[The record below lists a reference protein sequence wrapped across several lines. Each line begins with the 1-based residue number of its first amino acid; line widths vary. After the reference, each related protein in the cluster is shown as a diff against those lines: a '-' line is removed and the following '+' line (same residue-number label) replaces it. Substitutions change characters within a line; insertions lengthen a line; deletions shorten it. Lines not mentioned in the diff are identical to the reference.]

1 VNPQRALVVDA
12 SVVLAFYLPAEPYK
26 AQALSLLSDVAKGTI
41 ELIVPTLTRYEVLN
55 ALSRAV
61 RGLKGKTLPLAEAKE
76 ILKALENLDLREK
89 DVSGLEE
96 EILGFTLEYGCT
108 AYDGDYLA
116 LAAKESA
123 PFITGDSQLYQA
135 VRENPL
141 GPLAWRLREIKP
153 FPIFGMTGPFGS
165 SFRRSRK
172 GWRNSPPSSGKPK
185 PKNYRRNSG
194 QGSGP
199 SKRRC
204 MSFPASAK
212 THRYHAVRTRQE
224 KSIVCHSF
232 KG

>member
-1 VNPQRALVVDA
+1 MNPQRALVVDA

-26 AQALSLLSDVAKGTI
+26 AQALSLLSDVAQGAI
-41 ELIVPTLTRYEVLN
+41 ELIIPTLTRYEVLN

-76 ILKALENLDLREK
+76 ILKALAGLDLREK
-89 DVSGLEE
+89 DISGLEE

-108 AYDGDYLA
+108 AYDGAYLA

-123 PFITGDSQLYQA
+123 PFIIGDSRLYQA
-135 VRENPL
+135 VREKPL

-172 GWRNSPPSSGKPK
+172 G
-185 PKNYRRNSG
+185 
-194 QGSGP
+194 
-199 SKRRC
+199 
-204 MSFPASAK
+204 
-212 THRYHAVRTRQE
+212 
-224 KSIVCHSF
+224 
-232 KG
+232 

>member
-1 VNPQRALVVDA
+1 VNPQRTLVVDA

-76 ILKALENLDLREK
+76 ILKALESLDLREK

-108 AYDGDYLA
+108 AYDGAYLA

-123 PFITGDSQLYQA
+123 PFITGDSRLYQV
-135 VRENPL
+135 VREKLPWVLWL
-141 GPLAWRLREIKP
+141 GDY
-153 FPIFGMTGPFGS
+153 
-165 SFRRSRK
+165 
-172 GWRNSPPSSGKPK
+172 GKEGKWPK
-185 PKNYRRNSG
+185 S
-194 QGSGP
+194 
-199 SKRRC
+199 
-204 MSFPASAK
+204 
-212 THRYHAVRTRQE
+212 E
-224 KSIVCHSF
+224 
-232 KG
+232 